1 VPAHRSGTKGF
12 IDSLRP
18 RDPRVLVADLILV
31 LSSSPGNTSRQSR
44 VLLARVRRSG
54 TFELLTAA
62 AWAGALG
69 YLPDE
74 LSGKSLRQFLQPEK
88 GPAGELVAALLDE
101 EDSGPLEV
109 TLRCKDERRKCFR
122 LYRRFD
128 PYVQAV
134 YVLADEVSEERPEL
148 LRACG

>member
-1 VPAHRSGTKGF
+1 
-12 IDSLRP
+12 
-18 RDPRVLVADLILV
+18 LVADLILV
-31 LSSSPGNTSRQSR
+31 LSASPGKTRRQSR
-44 VLLARVRRSG
+44 VMLARVRRSG

-69 YLPDE
+69 YQPDE
-74 LSGKSLRQFLQPEK
+74 LSGRSLRQLLQLEK
-88 GPAGELVAALLDE
+88 GAAGKFVAALLDE
-101 EDSGPLEV
+101 EDIRPLEV

-128 PYVQAV
+128 PHTQAV

-148 LRACG
+148 LRACR